1 MPRLATRRARRAVP
15 ALLAGLIGAALSLFG
30 AAPAAAHA
38 TLLRTD
44 PADGAVLPSTPAEV
58 TLFFNESVQVRDG
71 GVRLLDADGTQLE
84 APARAVDSTV
94 VLTPP
99 ADLAD
104 GTYLVTWRVI
114 SADTHPAAGGFSFS
128 VGAPSAGTVAI
139 PETEPEAGLRVLR
152 PVTETVAYL
161 GVLGGTGLLIF
172 GLALAPAGTLAR
184 NRRDRI
190 SGVLGAAAVVALL
203 LLIPVTV
210 AWQDGNGLA
219 ALLDGETW
227 ATGLRSDPALSSL
240 LAIAGLAIALGAG
253 RFAGRSRHRP
263 ALTAVAFGGA
273 ALALGA
279 LAMVGHTRT
288 FGPAWLVVGVDL
300 LHLATAAVWIGGV
313 IGLAVT
319 LSRGADVAAAD
330 AARTVGEFSRLA
342 ALLVLLLGVAGVL
355 LGWRILQSWT
365 ALTGTGY
372 GWTLLAKSAVVVVVL
387 AIAGWNRFTLV
398 PRLTARP
405 DDAAARLGLRRTVR
419 AEALLLV
426 GVLAATGLL
435 VTRSPVDE
443 TSAAPPAPAGP
454 EAVVLAA
461 ALGDGRITARLTP
474 GAVGINSLEL
484 SVLDAAGRPVE
495 PVESPKVTVTQ
506 PEYDIGPLDR
516 PLAVIAPGRY
526 EAVAD
531 FPLPGAWVL
540 TVSVRTSRF
549 ENPIA
554 EIPVE
559 IR

>member
-1 MPRLATRRARRAVP
+1 MRQFATRRARRLGT
-15 ALLAGLIGAALSLFG
+15 ALLAGLVGAALSLLG

-44 PADGAVLPSTPAEV
+44 PADGAVLPATPETV
-58 TLFFNESVQVRDG
+58 TLYFNEAVEVRDG
-71 GVRLLDADGTQLE
+71 GVRLLDASGTELDAE
-84 APARAVDSTV
+84 ARAVDSTV

-99 ADLAD
+99 DNLAD
-104 GTYLVTWRVI
+104 GTYLVSWRVV
-114 SADTHPAAGGFSFS
+114 SADSHPVAGGFSFS

-139 PETEPEAGLRVLR
+139 PETEPGSGLRVLR

-161 GVLGGTGLLIF
+161 GVLGGTGLMIF
-172 GLALAPAGTLAR
+172 GLTLAPVGRSAR
-184 NRRDRI
+184 VRRDRI
-190 SGVLGAAAVVALL
+190 AGGLGAAAALALL

-210 AWQDGNGLA
+210 AWQDGSDLA
-219 ALLDGETW
+219 AVFDGETW

-240 LAIAGLAIALGAG
+240 LALAGLAVTLTAG
-253 RFAGRSRHRP
+253 WYAGRSRHRP

-279 LAMVGHTRT
+279 LALVGHTRT

-300 LHLATAAVWIGGV
+300 LHLATAAVWLGG
-313 IGLAVT
+313 ILGLAVT
-319 LSRGADVAAAD
+319 LSRGADVAAPA
-330 AARTVGEFSRLA
+330 AARTVGAFSRLA
-342 ALLVLLLGVAGVL
+342 ALLVGLLGVAGVL
-355 LGWRILQSWT
+355 LGWRILRSWS
-365 ALTGTGY
+365 ALFDTGY
-372 GWTLLAKSAVVVVVL
+372 GWTLLAKTGLVLVVL
-387 AIAGWNRFTLV
+387 AVAGWNRFRLV
-398 PRLTARP
+398 PRVAGRP
-405 DDAAARLGLRRTVR
+405 DDAAARTGLRRTVR

-435 VTRSPVDE
+435 VTQSPIKE
-443 TSAAPPAPAGP
+443 STAAAAPAGP
-454 EAVVLAA
+454 EAVVLEA
-461 ALGDGRITARLTP
+461 ALGTGRVTARITP

-495 PVESPKVTVTQ
+495 PVEPPKVTATQ

-531 FPLPGAWVL
+531 FPLAGEWVL
-540 TVSVRTSRF
+540 TVSVRTSKF
-549 ENPIA
+549 ENPIV
-554 EIPVE
+554 EIPVV